1 MSKGNGE
8 TVVDVP
14 AEKSSNPNTASTKG
28 KGLAAGVATGAA
40 VVGTAKVVKHL
51 RGWKRIVCIFDFLLR
66 LFGVAVLL
74 TAAVTMGTSDQ
85 ILPFFTH
92 HFQFRATF
100 QDLPALTFFVAAN
113 AIACGYL
120 LLSLPLSLIS
130 IIRPSIVG
138 ARLLLL
144 IADTVML
151 ALTSTGAASAAAIVY
166 LAHVG
171 NRRANW
177 IEICQQFNEFCQ
189 QTSGAVVASFAGVLI
204 FIILVIM
211 SALALR
217 HH

>member
-8 TVVDVP
+8 TVVDIP

-28 KGLAAGVATGAA
+28 KGLAFGVA
-40 VVGTAKVVKHL
+40 HL

-66 LFGVAVLL
+66 LFGVVVLL

-85 ILPFFTH
+85 ILPFFML

-100 QDLPALTFFVAAN
+100 QDLPALTFFVAAK

-120 LLSLPLSLIS
+120 LLSLPFSVIS

-138 ARLLLL
+138 ERLLLL
-144 IADTVML
+144 IADT
-151 ALTSTGAASAAAIVY
+151 
-166 LAHVG
+166 
-171 NRRANW
+171 
-177 IEICQQFNEFCQ
+177 FNEFCQ